1 MQGLSLFTGAAS
13 LSWVWGTG
21 EEVGL
26 QQYLQ
31 SEVITGGNWG
41 TCFTSCGFKNP
52 RLQRFSHPPT
62 QQRHH
67 GHRWSYCCPQGF
79 CEELQVLGS
88 KSQNHCSVDIPDV
101 LGMWSL
107 ADLRNVAWLPTVEAE
122 TMMRVSLHWMGA
134 IQVHGL
140 GD

>member
-26 QQYLQ
+26 RQYLQ

-52 RLQRFSHPPT
+52 HLQRFSHPPT
-62 QQRHH
+62 QPEASWAQMELP
-67 GHRWSYCCPQGF
+67 SPQGF
-79 CEELQVLGS
+79 HEELQVLRS
-88 KSQNHCSVDIPDV
+88 ESRNHCSINIPDI
-101 LGMWSL
+101 LGMWSS
-107 ADLRNVAWLPTVEAE
+107 ADLVMWPGLPQLKQ
-122 TMMRVSLHWMGA
+122 RP
-134 IQVHGL
+134 
-140 GD
+140 